1 MRAIKEA
8 RKFIECNPADPSA
21 KILSRL
27 VLALESEVEFPIA
40 NIYQLDF
47 DRFNLALEI
56 LREWRID
63 RYCAGKAKI
72 FDTATQMSNLAH

>member
-8 RKFIECNPADPSA
+8 RKFIENNPSDPSA
-21 KILSRL
+21 KTLSRL

-40 NIYQLDF
+40 NIYQLDL

-56 LREWRID
+56 LREWRLE
-63 RYCAGKAKI
+63 RYFVGKAKL
-72 FDTATQMSNLAH
+72 FDTATQMSSLTP